1 MKKRMTAV
9 AVAVV
14 IAISGGLLYTAKNIS
29 DQPKQQASS
38 AQMPIPQ
45 VPVAEVITQELN
57 PTAEYTG
64 YLSAPQSVE
73 IKSRVGG
80 VINSVSV
87 PEGSY
92 VRKGQVLFKIDP
104 APFQVA
110 LKTAQARLKAAEVQ
124 YSQAVLDFNRANK
137 LVESGA
143 VSNKVYDDALATKNN
158 RQAQVQEA
166 QAAVSAAKLDLS
178 YTNITAPISGR
189 IDRVLVTSGN
199 LIAGG
204 NTGNATALASKEVQT
219 ASQLS
224 LVSAVANA
232 YLVYKADQETLGL
245 TKATLA
251 TQQKSYDLTR
261 KLVDVGNATRFDLRQ
276 AEIGLRTAQT
286 NYAKFLRITAQ
297 DRNALVLLLGS
308 PLTQELAAQL
318 DQSPK
323 IPDQVVMQ
331 DIPVGLPSDLLQR
344 RPDIRAAE
352 HKLQAANANIG
363 AARAAFFPS
372 ITLTGS
378 AGTASSSLDNLFNA
392 GTGAWSFMPKINLP
406 IFNAG
411 LNQANLDRSHIM
423 KQIEVINYDKSI
435 QTAFR
440 EVADGL
446 AGKST
451 LDEQIKSQQ
460 QMIAASQ
467 DAHKLATLRFDAGED
482 NYLAVLDSQRTLY
495 ASQQALIQTRL
506 ERLNNQVNLYKAL
519 GGGWNEHT
527 VQIERKSLK

>member
-1 MKKRMTAV
+1 MKNLTPQLNRYFSVKKMSLLTIATILAGCSMTPSYEQPVVPVPEHYPTGEAYPERHANNTHQTV
-9 AVAVV
+9 AASIGWRDFYTDPVLLQLINHALKNNHDFKVTALNV
-14 IAISGGLLYTAKNIS
+14 EATEAQYRIRRADRLPQVSVTAESASQRLPSDLAYNSHMYQVGVGSIAWEVDLWGRIRSLS
-29 DQPKQQASS
+29 DQ
-38 AQMPIPQ
+38 
-45 VPVAEVITQELN
+45 
-57 PTAEYTG
+57 
-64 YLSAPQSVE
+64 
-73 IKSRVGG
+73 
-80 VINSVSV
+80 
-87 PEGSY
+87 
-92 VRKGQVLFKIDP
+92 
-104 APFQVA
+104 A
-110 LKTAQARLKAAEVQ
+110 LQN
-124 YSQAVLDFNRANK
+124 Y
-137 LVESGA
+137 
-143 VSNKVYDDALATKNN
+143 
-158 RQAQVQEA
+158 
-166 QAAVSAAKLDLS
+166 
-178 YTNITAPISGR
+178 
-189 IDRVLVTSGN
+189 
-199 LIAGG
+199 
-204 NTGNATALASKEVQT
+204 LASKEVQT

-232 YLVYKADQETLGL
+232 YLAYKSDQETLGL

-251 TQQKSYDLTR
+251 TQQKSYDLTK
-261 KLVDVGNATRFDLRQ
+261 KLVDAGSATRFDLRQ

-297 DRNALVLLLGS
+297 DRNALMLLLGS

-323 IPDQVVMQ
+323 IPDLVVMQ

-372 ITLTGS
+372 ITLTS
-378 AGTASSSLDNLFNA
+378 SVGTASSSLDNLFSA
-392 GTGAWSFMPKINLP
+392 GTGAWSFMPKINWA
-406 IFNAG
+406 IFSAG

-446 AGKST
+446 AGQST
-451 LDEQIKSQQ
+451 LDEQIKLQQ

-467 DAHKLATLRFDAGED
+467 DTYKLATLRFDAGED

-506 ERLNNQVNLYKAL
+506 ERLNNQINLYKAL
-519 GGGWNEHT
+519 GGGWNEHL
-527 VQIERKSLK
+527 VQVEHQPLQ

>member
-1 MKKRMTAV
+1 MKNLTLHLNRYTFLKKMSVLTTATILAGCSMAPIYERPVSPMSEHYPTGEAYPGRQVNNGKQTVAADIGWRDFYTDPVLLQLIDHALKNNHDFKVTALNVEAIEAQYRIRRADRLPHVSVTAESASQRLPSDLAYNPRMYQVGVTSV
-9 AVAVV
+9 AWEVDLWGRVR
-14 IAISGGLLYTAKNIS
+14 SLS
-29 DQPKQQASS
+29 DQ
-38 AQMPIPQ
+38 
-45 VPVAEVITQELN
+45 
-57 PTAEYTG
+57 
-64 YLSAPQSVE
+64 
-73 IKSRVGG
+73 
-80 VINSVSV
+80 
-87 PEGSY
+87 
-92 VRKGQVLFKIDP
+92 
-104 APFQVA
+104 A
-110 LKTAQARLKAAEVQ
+110 LQN
-124 YSQAVLDFNRANK
+124 Y
-137 LVESGA
+137 
-143 VSNKVYDDALATKNN
+143 
-158 RQAQVQEA
+158 
-166 QAAVSAAKLDLS
+166 
-178 YTNITAPISGR
+178 
-189 IDRVLVTSGN
+189 
-199 LIAGG
+199 
-204 NTGNATALASKEVQT
+204 LASKEVQT

-308 PLTQELAAQL
+308 PLTQELAVQL

-406 IFNAG
+406 IFSAG

>member
-1 MKKRMTAV
+1 M
-9 AVAVV
+9 
-14 IAISGGLLYTAKNIS
+14 
-29 DQPKQQASS
+29 
-38 AQMPIPQ
+38 
-45 VPVAEVITQELN
+45 
-57 PTAEYTG
+57 
-64 YLSAPQSVE
+64 
-73 IKSRVGG
+73 
-80 VINSVSV
+80 
-87 PEGSY
+87 
-92 VRKGQVLFKIDP
+92 
-104 APFQVA
+104 
-110 LKTAQARLKAAEVQ
+110 
-124 YSQAVLDFNRANK
+124 
-137 LVESGA
+137 
-143 VSNKVYDDALATKNN
+143 
-158 RQAQVQEA
+158 
-166 QAAVSAAKLDLS
+166 
-178 YTNITAPISGR
+178 
-189 IDRVLVTSGN
+189 
-199 LIAGG
+199 
-204 NTGNATALASKEVQT
+204 ASKEVQT

-406 IFNAG
+406 IFSAG

>member
-1 MKKRMTAV
+1 
-9 AVAVV
+9 
-14 IAISGGLLYTAKNIS
+14 
-29 DQPKQQASS
+29 
-38 AQMPIPQ
+38 
-45 VPVAEVITQELN
+45 
-57 PTAEYTG
+57 
-64 YLSAPQSVE
+64 
-73 IKSRVGG
+73 
-80 VINSVSV
+80 
-87 PEGSY
+87 
-92 VRKGQVLFKIDP
+92 
-104 APFQVA
+104 
-110 LKTAQARLKAAEVQ
+110 
-124 YSQAVLDFNRANK
+124 
-137 LVESGA
+137 
-143 VSNKVYDDALATKNN
+143 
-158 RQAQVQEA
+158 
-166 QAAVSAAKLDLS
+166 
-178 YTNITAPISGR
+178 
-189 IDRVLVTSGN
+189 
-199 LIAGG
+199 
-204 NTGNATALASKEVQT
+204 
-219 ASQLS
+219 
-224 LVSAVANA
+224 
-232 YLVYKADQETLGL
+232 
-245 TKATLA
+245 
-251 TQQKSYDLTR
+251 
-261 KLVDVGNATRFDLRQ
+261 
-276 AEIGLRTAQT
+276 
-286 NYAKFLRITAQ
+286 
-297 DRNALVLLLGS
+297 
-308 PLTQELAAQL
+308 
-318 DQSPK
+318 
-323 IPDQVVMQ
+323 MQ

-460 QMIAASQ
+460 QMIAVSQ